1 MDSPIVEIGAWSRL
15 VDGFPAYFGE
25 RRAGR
30 EPLDQGRDWR
40 CRVVERDL
48 SLKLLHSEVPILPG
62 CSMTACH
69 KVPIQF
75 LSLFASITT
84 TSGSLVPSATAAIP

>member
-1 MDSPIVEIGAWSRL
+1 MDSRIVVIAAWSRP
-15 VDGFPAYFGE
+15 GRRFPTADFGE

-30 EPLDQGRDWR
+30 EPLDQVGIGDVR
-40 CRVVERDL
+40 
-48 SLKLLHSEVPILPG
+48 SSSATFPSGFFMVPILPC

>member
-1 MDSPIVEIGAWSRL
+1 MGSRIVVIAAWSRPI
-15 VDGFPAYFGE
+15 DGFPSDFGK

-30 EPLDQGRDWR
+30 EPLNQIGDVGF
-40 CRVVERDL
+40 VERTFPSSFL
-48 SLKLLHSEVPILPG
+48 IMPILPG
-62 CSMTACH
+62 CLMTACH